1 MGVNP
6 FLGMVMNFLRPQ
18 QSIPRTEPETPLEQ
32 VNAAVTRENQQNLN
46 LQQQQLHAAV
56 EPESVKPAAAVV
68 VSGNQEISN
77 QELLAMAQKRA
88 EGNPEFHAALMK
100 ASIPDDGIKIGI
112 SKETIQKVLTFI
124 EPFLRDVKGNLD
136 KLLSKP
142 FDKPTTG
149 IELMEKFFSIPLA
162 RKILDATG
170 NYMGELSSKAAVLHP
185 EQTQA
190 TAATPA

>member
-6 FLGMVMNFLRPQ
+6 LLGMAMKFLRGAGASQPTT
-18 QSIPRTEPETPLEQ
+18 PRTEPELEQ
-32 VNAAVTRENQQNLN
+32 VNAAVTRETNQQNLN

-56 EPESVKPAAAVV
+56 EPESVKPAAVV

-112 SKETIQKVLTFI
+112 SKDTIQKVLTFVEPLLSDFKGNFEKFLTAPLDKSFPEYLKKI
-124 EPFLRDVKGNLD
+124 EPLLKIVIPTIEKYINKLDPTIQKNLN
-136 KLLSKP
+136 P
-142 FDKPTTG
+142 
-149 IELMEKFFSIPLA
+149 A
-162 RKILDATG
+162 NA
-170 NYMGELSSKAAVLHP
+170 
-185 EQTQA
+185 QA
-190 TAATPA
+190 TVPTPA

>member
-56 EPESVKPAAAVV
+56 EPESVKPAAVV

-100 ASIPDDGIKIGI
+100 ASIHDDGIKIGI
-112 SKETIQKVLTFI
+112 SKDTIQKVLTFV
-124 EPFLRDVKGNLD
+124 EPLLFDLKGNLE
-136 KLLSKP
+136 KFLTTPLNKSFPEYLKKIEPLLKIVIPHIESYITTLS
-142 FDKPTTG
+142 PTTQ
-149 IELMEKFFSIPLA
+149 
-162 RKILDATG
+162 KILNPA
-170 NYMGELSSKAAVLHP
+170 N
-185 EQTQA
+185 TQA